1 MKEGVKKRST
11 KGSKKRKG
19 SNAKK
24 GLGTWDPA
32 RDIRIYRCNGMC
44 VCVCICMCVSE
55 MGSQRDIMICR
66 CSGVCVCGI

>member
-11 KGSKKRKG
+11 NGSKKRKG

-32 RDIRIYRCNGMC
+32 RGIRIYRCNGVC
-44 VCVCICMCVSE
+44 VCVCVCMY
-55 MGSQRDIMICR
+55 
-66 CSGVCVCGI
+66 VCMYVCFRNGKPERHNDL

>member
-19 SNAKK
+19 SSAKK

-32 RDIRIYRCNGMC
+32 RDVRIYRCSDVSLYVCFRNGKP
-44 VCVCICMCVSE
+44 E
-55 MGSQRDIMICR
+55 RHNDL
-66 CSGVCVCGI
+66 

>member
-32 RDIRIYRCNGMC
+32 RDIRIYRVMVC
-44 VCVCICMCVSE
+44 VCVCVY
-55 MGSQRDIMICR
+55 
-66 CSGVCVCGI
+66 VCVFQKWEARET